1 MSDKKKIA
9 FFSCFLGGVLILIWG
24 IFHGVLVLIV
34 NIELTASGVDRG
46 FISLITLSY
55 CGVAVMISING
66 LLVIYSSYIGIK
78 NGEKW
83 GYFICLSQGIMFSFV
98 TLLLIT
104 LQPRIDILIF
114 SEDFVLILA
123 ILWDLAISL
132 LILGPLLI
140 WYKELK

>member
-1 MSDKKKIA
+1 MNDKKKIA
-9 FFSCFLGGVLILIWG
+9 FISCLLGGLLILIWG
-24 IFHGVLVLIV
+24 IFHGVLIPIV
-34 NIELTASGVDRG
+34 NIELTTSGVDQG

-66 LLVIYSSYIGIK
+66 LLVLYSSYFGIK
-78 NGEKW
+78 KGEKW

-98 TLLLIT
+98 TILLIT
-104 LQPRIDILIF
+104 LQPRIAILIF
-114 SEDFVLILA
+114 SEDFILILA
-123 ILWDLAISL
+123 IVWDFAISL